1 MVGTAA
7 SCGGRLVP
15 QSASAR
21 PATVR
26 PPRRLL
32 MVRLHSLTVFVGLAS
47 AVATAEP
54 GSQGTIAPPD
64 GITQFLKT
72 HCVDCHDGK
81 DAEGGFDLG
90 ALGLRDDSSAGDR
103 SWATVIERVVH
114 GEMPPAEV
122 AQPAA
127 DETARFVATADAW
140 LRDSIHARDVRIG
153 RVRGRRLT
161 RSELERS
168 LHAVL
173 GIDVPLAEDL
183 PEEGRPGGYTTVA
196 DRQTISHHQLGAIL
210 AVVDRALDE
219 AFSRALVKREPV
231 QIDMNATAIARSN
244 PTARVREPE
253 LRQGKAVVW
262 SGGPIY
268 YGRLPCTTAPHD
280 GWYRFRV
287 TASGLKLP
295 QTGGVWCTVHTG
307 TCVSSAPL
315 LRYVTAFEAEEEAR
329 DIVFECWLPKRHML
343 EIRPGDTTLAK
354 AKFANGQVGAGEGE
368 SQDVPGLAIDRIVM
382 EEIHRGDDDD
392 GIRRLLF
399 GDVPMEEVK
408 EKNRFRPRPDH
419 LPAAA
424 ERLVRSFAERAFRRP
439 VTDTIIADYV
449 ALVRAQLDD
458 KASFADALRTAYRAI
473 LCSPRFL
480 YLTESPKSLDDHALA
495 SRLSYFLSGAP
506 PDAQLRTLAAA
517 GKLRD
522 PKVLQR
528 ETDRLLSDDGLQR
541 FVHDFADEWLD
552 LDQIDFTQPDPKL
565 YPSFDPVVQ
574 AAMLAETRLTLVEA
588 IAENRPV
595 SWLIDSN
602 TTWLN
607 SRLARYYGMSQVHDD
622 TVQLVTVAS
631 STHRGGL
638 LAQGAILKITANGN
652 NTSPVVRGVWINER
666 ILGEELR
673 PPPGGVP
680 AIEPDIRGTTTI
692 REQLERH
699 RADATCAACHKTID
713 PPGFAL
719 ENFDPSG
726 SWRDHY
732 LAMKQAKQIPGVT
745 IDPSSTLV
753 DGRSFATFDE
763 YRSITASNP
772 ERLARNLAGHLLVYG
787 TGGTL
792 SYADRTAVAA
802 IAKEAAK
809 QGYGVR
815 SILHAVVTS
824 PVFTTK

>member
-1 MVGTAA
+1 M
-7 SCGGRLVP
+7 
-15 QSASAR
+15 
-21 PATVR
+21 
-26 PPRRLL
+26 
-32 MVRLHSLTVFVGLAS
+32 VGLAS
-47 AVATAEP
+47 AVATAKSGA
-54 GSQGTIAPPD
+54 GSTITPPA
-64 GITQFLKT
+64 GITQFLKK

-81 DAEGGFDLG
+81 DAEGGFNLG

-103 SWATVIERVVH
+103 TWATLIDRVVH

-122 AQPAA
+122 AQPTA

-140 LRDSIHARDVRIG
+140 LRDSIQARDARIG

-219 AFSRALVKREPV
+219 AFGRALVKREPV
-231 QIDMNATAIARSN
+231 HKDMTAAAIVRAN

-262 SGGPIY
+262 SGGPMY
-268 YGRLPCTTAPHD
+268 YGRLPCTTAPND

-295 QTGGVWCTVHTG
+295 KTGGVWCTVHTG

-315 LRYVTAFEAEEEAR
+315 LQYVTAFEAEEEAR

-343 EIRPGDTTLAK
+343 EIRPGDATLAK
-354 AKFANGQVGAGEGE
+354 ARFAEGQVGAGEGE
-368 SQDVPGLAIDRIVM
+368 SQEVPGLAIDRIVM
-382 EEIHRGDDDD
+382 EGIHRGDDDD
-392 GIRRLLF
+392 EIRHLLF

-408 EKNRFRPRPDH
+408 EKNRFRPRPAH
-419 LPAAA
+419 GLTTA
-424 ERLVRSFAERAFRRP
+424 ERLVRIFAERAFRRP
-439 VTDTIIADYV
+439 VTDDIIADYV

-458 KASFADALRTAYRAI
+458 KASFADALRAAYRAI

-480 YLTESPKSLDDHALA
+480 YLTESPRDLDDHALA
-495 SRLSYFLSGAP
+495 SRLSYFLTGAP
-506 PDAQLRTLAAA
+506 PDAKLRSLAAA

-522 PKVLQR
+522 AKVLRR
-528 ETDRLLSDDGLQR
+528 ETDRLLTGDGLPR
-541 FVHDFADEWLD
+541 FVKDFADQWLD

-565 YPSFDPVVQ
+565 YPGFDPIVQ
-574 AAMLAETRLTLVEA
+574 AAMLAETRHTFVEA

-595 SWLIDSN
+595 SWLIDAN
-602 TTWLN
+602 TTWMN
-607 SRLARYYGMSQVHDD
+607 SRLARYYGIPEVHDD
-622 TVQLVTVAS
+622 AFERVKVPS
-631 STHRGGL
+631 SGHRGGL

-699 RADATCAACHKTID
+699 RADATCASCHKTID

-719 ENFDPSG
+719 ENFDPAG
-726 SWRDHY
+726 RWRDHY
-732 LAMKQAKQIPGVT
+732 LAMKQGKQIPGVK

-763 YRSITASNP
+763 FRSITASDP
-772 ERLARNLAGHLLVYG
+772 ERLAKNLAGHLLVYG
-787 TGGTL
+787 TGGSL

-802 IAKEAAK
+802 IAKEAAQ

-815 SILHAVVTS
+815 SILHAVVMS